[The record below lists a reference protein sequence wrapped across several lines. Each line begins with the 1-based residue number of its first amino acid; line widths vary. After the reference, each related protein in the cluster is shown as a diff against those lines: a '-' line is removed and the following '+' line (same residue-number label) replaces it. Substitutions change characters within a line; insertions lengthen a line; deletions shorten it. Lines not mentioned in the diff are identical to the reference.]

1 MKAQTSRSRR
11 RITAMAI
18 TVSALVGG
26 GLLSASPA
34 FAANVGTYSV
44 NCASTSYSVQ
54 FITAAVGDTVTI
66 TNTGTGPCD
75 VLVGGGATSSG
86 TVAADGLAAG
96 DTDTFTFTDV
106 GLNFAIVADNL
117 YPSNQSN
124 YGIAL
129 VATVSADVAPTVS
142 AAEYLQQ
149 LPVPASGSCADVK
162 DADYAWNTG
171 VTGGWSKAWGD
182 WNHNWVCSRVLTNA
196 GGTWH
201 TTNS

>member
-44 NCASTSYSVQ
+44 NCASTISSTQ
-54 FITAAVGDTVTI
+54 FIDAAVGDTVTI
-66 TNTGTGPCD
+66 TNTGSGPCD
-75 VLVGGGATSSG
+75 VSVYGATSSG
-86 TVAADGLAAG
+86 TVGAGGLAAG

-106 GLNFAIVADNL
+106 GVDFAIVADNL
-117 YPSNQSN
+117 YPSYSST